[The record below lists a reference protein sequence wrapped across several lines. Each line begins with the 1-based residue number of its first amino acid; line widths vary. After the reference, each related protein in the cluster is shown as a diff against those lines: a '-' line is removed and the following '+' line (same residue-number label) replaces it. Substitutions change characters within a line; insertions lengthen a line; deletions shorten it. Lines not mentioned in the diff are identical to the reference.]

1 MLETKSP
8 KIQKSQQTDTRY
20 PTQLHA
26 MQCSRSSQNDR
37 KQPEEKAKSQNTKD
51 TSQCIHLPTLIY
63 TISPSYALSTVLLPI
78 PGSIVSCDRLPT

>member
-1 MLETKSP
+1 
-8 KIQKSQQTDTRY
+8 
-20 PTQLHA
+20 

-37 KQPEEKAKSQNTKD
+37 KQPEKKSKSQNTQD
-51 TSQCIHLPTLIY
+51 TSQCIHLPTLTAY